1 MKTFAIQKLTMALAF
16 AAMAITPTF
25 AQSSKATAAIT
36 TAVGCTSSG
45 ATTIGDTLPVNC
57 HDIFSGASI
66 PVTADYFVPVMTT
79 SMSVSASQSIFA
91 TASLVSGLYTETK
104 TKTNTNST
112 STATAMG
119 GVYMRAVLTDP
130 NTGAVVMVADPISA
144 CTNEILGCAQGT
156 DSTGSTVYGVV
167 LDARIQTLTQ
177 ALSAC
182 VVTITGGGT
191 GSCDFSSTLDLIL
204 NTTSAHTFAFI
215 FPNVGVGTYNIVI
228 EAAVNTNATVGGSG
242 TAIAG
247 AAYGLGSLTAESVR
261 LVHGFSF

>member
-1 MKTFAIQKLTMALAF
+1 MKTLAIQKLTMALAF

-104 TKTNTNST
+104 TKNNTNST

-144 CTNEILGCAQGT
+144 CTNEILGCAQ
-156 DSTGSTVYGVV
+156 DSTGVYGVV

-177 ALSAC
+177 TLSNC

-191 GSCDFSSTLDLIL
+191 GSCDFTSTLDLIL